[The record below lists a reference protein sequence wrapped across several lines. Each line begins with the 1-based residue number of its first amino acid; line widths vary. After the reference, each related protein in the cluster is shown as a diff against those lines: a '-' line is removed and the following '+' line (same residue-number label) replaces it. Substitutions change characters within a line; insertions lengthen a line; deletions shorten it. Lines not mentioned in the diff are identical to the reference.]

1 VGGVTVPA
9 GQRISLCW
17 SSANRD
23 ETVFDE
29 ADEIRLDRK
38 PNPHLAFGFGTHLC
52 LGAPHARLLVR
63 TLLQKLAER
72 VASVEVLSSEARVER
87 EEKYERIV
95 GYDTLTVRLSAR

>member
-1 VGGVTVPA
+1 MVVPA
-9 GQRISLCW
+9 GDRISLCW

-23 ETVFDE
+23 ERVFE
-29 ADEIRLDRK
+29 APNEIRLDRK

-63 TLLQKLAER
+63 TLLQALAVR
-72 VASVEVLSSEARVER
+72 VSSVECLRSETRVER

-95 GYDTLTVRLSAR
+95 GYDELTVRIHPR

>member
-1 VGGVTVPA
+1 
-9 GQRISLCW
+9 
-17 SSANRD
+17 
-23 ETVFDE
+23 
-29 ADEIRLDRK
+29 
-38 PNPHLAFGFGTHLC
+38 
-52 LGAPHARLLVR
+52 VR